1 MRHFTR
7 IWVMTVMIGT
17 FMLALAGVGEGAS
30 ALGRRT
36 FRATDD
42 NNRNFATLESS
53 GQLETIFA
61 LTSSLTVMTDLD
73 LDSIQNGPRLEV
85 TVDLSK
91 LTTGFA
97 DRNATVFSRTFLD
110 FGAATNLSFRL
121 VSFERSRNWVLNNEQ
136 RVEVTGVG
144 ELTLGGKTA
153 NVAMDLLLTR
163 LEQNEITKGRLPGDL
178 LHIVGTFN
186 FRLSDFDIR
195 IPQEALLKL
204 NDLVRIHF
212 DAFGTNQ

>member
-1 MRHFTR
+1 MRQFTR
-7 IWVMTVMIGT
+7 IGVMAVMVGT
-17 FMLALAGVGEGAS
+17 LLLTLVSTSEG

-61 LTSSLTVMTDLD
+61 LTSSLTLMTDLS
-73 LDSIQNGPRLEV
+73 LDSIQDAPRLEM

-91 LTTGFA
+91 LTTGYT
-97 DRNATVFSRTFLD
+97 DRNSTVFSRTFLD
-110 FGAATNLSFRL
+110 FGTATSMSFRL
-121 VSFERSRNWVLNNEQ
+121 TSFERSRSSALSNEQ
-136 RVEVTGVG
+136 RLEVTGVG
-144 ELTLGGKTA
+144 ELTMGGKTA
-153 NVAMDLLLTR
+153 NVVLNLFLTR

-178 LHIVGTFN
+178 LHMVGTFN
-186 FRLSDFDIR
+186 FRLSDFGIR

-204 NDLVRIHF
+204 NDLVKIHF
-212 DAFGTNQ
+212 DAFATNQ

>member
-1 MRHFTR
+1 MRQFTR
-7 IWVMTVMIGT
+7 IWVMAVMVGT
-17 FMLALAGVGEGAS
+17 LLLTLVGTTADAS
-30 ALGRRT
+30 MFGRRT

-42 NNRNFATLESS
+42 NNRNFVTLESS
-53 GQLETIFA
+53 GQLETLFA
-61 LTSSLTVMTDLD
+61 LTSSLTLITDLN
-73 LDSIQNGPRLEV
+73 LDSIQDAPRLEM

-97 DRNATVFSRTFLD
+97 DRNSIVFSRTFLD
-110 FGAATNLSFRL
+110 FGAATNMSFRL
-121 VSFERSRNWVLNNEQ
+121 TSFEKSRSSVLNDEQ
-136 RVEVTGVG
+136 RIEVTGVG

-153 NVAMDLLLTR
+153 NVAMDLFLTR

-186 FRLSDFDIR
+186 FRLSDFGIR

-204 NDLVRIHF
+204 NDLVKIRF
-212 DAFGTNQ
+212 DAFATNQ

>member
-7 IWVMTVMIGT
+7 MWVMAVMVST
-17 FMLALAGVGEGAS
+17 FMLTLAGVSEGAS

-61 LTSSLTVMTDLD
+61 LTSSLTITTDID
-73 LDSIQNGPRLEV
+73 LDSIQNGPRMEM
-85 TVDLSK
+85 TVDLGK

-110 FGAATNLSFRL
+110 FGAAANLSFRL
-121 VSFERSRNWVLNNEQ
+121 VSFERSRSWVLNNEQ

-212 DAFGTNQ
+212 DAFATNQ

>member
-1 MRHFTR
+1 MRQSTR
-7 IWVMTVMIGT
+7 IWVITVMVGALLLTLVGT
-17 FMLALAGVGEGAS
+17 SMGAS

-42 NNRNFATLESS
+42 NNRNFVTLESS

-61 LTSSLTVMTDLD
+61 LTSSLTLMTDLS
-73 LDSIQNGPRLEV
+73 LDSIQDAPRLEM

-97 DRNATVFSRTFLD
+97 ERNSIVFSRTFLD
-110 FGAATNLSFRL
+110 FSAASNMSFRL
-121 VSFERSRNWVLNNEQ
+121 TSFEKSRSYVLANEQ
-136 RVEVTGVG
+136 RVEVTGIG

-153 NVAMDLLLTR
+153 IVAMDLYLTR

-178 LHIVGTFN
+178 LHMVGTLN
-186 FRLSDFDIR
+186 FRLSDFGIR

-204 NDLVRIHF
+204 NDLVKIHF
-212 DAFGTNQ
+212 DAFATNQ

>member
-1 MRHFTR
+1 
-7 IWVMTVMIGT
+7 
-17 FMLALAGVGEGAS
+17 
-30 ALGRRT
+30 
-36 FRATDD
+36 
-42 NNRNFATLESS
+42 
-53 GQLETIFA
+53 
-61 LTSSLTVMTDLD
+61 
-73 LDSIQNGPRLEV
+73 
-85 TVDLSK
+85 
-91 LTTGFA
+91 
-97 DRNATVFSRTFLD
+97 
-110 FGAATNLSFRL
+110 
-121 VSFERSRNWVLNNEQ
+121 VLNNEH

-212 DAFGTNQ
+212 DAFATNQ